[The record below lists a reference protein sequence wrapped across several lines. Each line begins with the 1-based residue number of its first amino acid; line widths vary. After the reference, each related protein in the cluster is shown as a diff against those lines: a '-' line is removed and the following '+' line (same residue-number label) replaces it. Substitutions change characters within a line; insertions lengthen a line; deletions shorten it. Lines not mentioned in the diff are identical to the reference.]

1 MGASERAAGWVDEFA
16 SSADIRLIHAKVVR
30 TCLVTGLSI
39 SDAEDLAQDL
49 FIWLLRGGSMP
60 AIVWS
65 PWLAAVVRN
74 FIRRYWRRRSVR
86 SLREARA
93 TVEARVFSG
102 TDERSDSIEVR
113 LSLDRIEKRLPEV
126 EAALLRLVRRGC
138 SFAEAVKL
146 LEIPRGSKTFFRKR
160 LIAHMAQGFGA
171 ATASKSEQQASPDV
185 VLASRSRDARHV
197 RVPRDPTPG
206 ALGEH

>member
-1 MGASERAAGWVDEFA
+1 MGASEKAVDRVDEVG
-16 SSADIRLIHAKVVR
+16 SSSDIRLIHGKVVR
-30 TCLVTGLSI
+30 TCLAMGLSI

-60 AIVWS
+60 AIAWS

-74 FIRRYWRRRSVR
+74 FIRRYWRGRSVR
-86 SLREARA
+86 SLRETRA

-102 TDERSDSIEVR
+102 AAERSDSIDVR

-126 EAALLRLVRRGC
+126 EASLLRLVRRGC
-138 SFAEAVKL
+138 SFAEAAKL

-160 LIAHMAQGFGA
+160 LIAHMAQGFG
-171 ATASKSEQQASPDV
+171 TSRTEQQAGPDV
-185 VLASRSRDARHV
+185 VSASRSRGARR
-197 RVPRDPTPG
+197 RV
-206 ALGEH
+206 ALETASH